1 MRDPVSIEPRR
12 PSSIAATREGIARA
26 PTARISQRLS
36 TAYTPMLVSTADK
49 KCVMLLAWRCTAGNG
64 RVAAG
69 TPRSIAPIATTRV
82 AATR

>member
-1 MRDPVSIEPRR
+1 MPKGKDVIGY
-12 PSSIAATREGIARA
+12 A
-26 PTARISQRLS
+26 
-36 TAYTPMLVSTADK
+36 ADK